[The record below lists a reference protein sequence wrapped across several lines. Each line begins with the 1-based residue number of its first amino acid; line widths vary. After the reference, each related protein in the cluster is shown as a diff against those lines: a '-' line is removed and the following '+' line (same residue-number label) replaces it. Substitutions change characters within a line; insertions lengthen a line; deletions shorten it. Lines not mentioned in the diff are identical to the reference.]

1 MPVAS
6 AIWPIIE
13 AMTGPPDQSPAT
25 DKEMVTAPEVH
36 TDRDET
42 AEERDRTSEAHD
54 MTSEA
59 RDERAE
65 ARDRRAM
72 AREAAD
78 QTFDPQ
84 VVSDRAAAR
93 RDRQGGA
100 NDRMHAGDDREAA
113 STDRTVSAR
122 ERAVL
127 LVDELTGAHRRE
139 AGIMEL
145 EREINR
151 AKRTEQPF
159 VLAFI
164 DVDDLKT
171 RNDSL
176 GHAAGDQLLRQ
187 VAETIRGH
195 VRSYDLIIRYGGDEF
210 LCGLLDMDIAAA
222 TDRFTSVNADLAT
235 IHGASI
241 TVGLAGLVTDDSLED
256 LIGRA
261 DKALFRERA
270 LRGTARGDRRPTA
283 DARAPDKGPP
293 GG

>member
-1 MPVAS
+1 MQPPDAGRVWPC
-6 AIWPIIE
+6 WPIIKG
-13 AMTGPPDQSPAT
+13 MTGPSEQSDAT
-25 DKEMVTAPEVH
+25 GKEVVAAPEVH

-42 AEERDRTSEAHD
+42 AEGRDRTSEAHD
-54 MTSEA
+54 VTSEA
-59 RDERAE
+59 RDKQADARDERAT
-65 ARDRRAM
+65 

-78 QTFDPQ
+78 QTFDPE

-100 NDRMHAGDDREAA
+100 NDRIHAGDDREAA

-122 ERAVL
+122 ERAVF

-151 AKRTEQPF
+151 AKRTKEPF

-164 DVDDLKT
+164 DVDGLKM

-187 VAETIRGH
+187 VADTIRGH
-195 VRSYDLIIRYGGDEF
+195 VRSYDLIVRYGGDEF

-222 TDRFTSVNADLAT
+222 AERFTSVNADLAT
-235 IHGASI
+235 IEGASI
-241 TVGLAGLVTDDSLED
+241 TAGLAGLVTDDSLED

-261 DKALFRERA
+261 DEALFRERA
-270 LRGTARGDRRPTA
+270 RRGTARRERRPTA
-283 DARAPDKGPP
+283 
-293 GG
+293 

>member
-1 MPVAS
+1 
-6 AIWPIIE
+6 
-13 AMTGPPDQSPAT
+13 MTGPPEQSAT
-25 DKEMVTAPEVH
+25 VGDETVGPPEVK
-36 TDRDET
+36 TDRDAT
-42 AEERDRTSEAHD
+42 ADERDRTSEAHD
-54 MTSEA
+54 VTSQA

-65 ARDRRAM
+65 ARDGRAR

-78 QTFDPQ
+78 QTFDPE

-122 ERAVL
+122 ERAVF

-145 EREINR
+145 EREVNR
-151 AKRTEQPF
+151 AKRTKQPF
-159 VLAFI
+159 VMAFV
-164 DVDDLKT
+164 DVDGLKT

-176 GHAAGDQLLRQ
+176 GHAAGDALLRQ
-187 VAETIRGH
+187 VADTIRGH
-195 VRSYDLIIRYGGDEF
+195 VRSYDLIVRYGGDEF
-210 LCGLLDMDIAAA
+210 LCGLLDMDVAAA
-222 TDRFTSVNADLAT
+222 ADRFRSVNAHLAT
-235 IHGASI
+235 IQGASI
-241 TVGLAGLVTDDSLED
+241 TAGLAGLATDDSLED

-261 DKALFRERA
+261 DDALLRERA

-283 DARAPDKGPP
+283 DAAVPEAGPP
-293 GG
+293 DG

>member
-1 MPVAS
+1 M
-6 AIWPIIE
+6 I
-13 AMTGPPDQSPAT
+13 GPPEPSAVT
-25 DKEMVTAPEVH
+25 GEGMVAVPEVH

-65 ARDRRAM
+65 ARDGRAR
-72 AREAAD
+72 AREAAA
-78 QTFDPQ
+78 QTFDPE

-100 NDRMHAGDDREAA
+100 SDRMHAGDDREAA

-122 ERAVL
+122 ERAVF

-151 AKRTEQPF
+151 AKRTNKPF

-164 DVDDLKT
+164 DVDGLKT
-171 RNDSL
+171 RNDSF

-187 VAETIRGH
+187 VADTIRGH
-195 VRSYDLIIRYGGDEF
+195 VRSYDMIVRYGGDEF

-222 TDRFTSVNADLAT
+222 TDRFASVNADLAT

-241 TVGLAGLVTDDSLED
+241 SLGLARLVADESLEN

-261 DKALFRERA
+261 DQALFRERA
-270 LRGTARGDRRPTA
+270 LSGTARGDRRSIA
-283 DARAPDKGPP
+283 DARAPEKGPP
-293 GG
+293 GD

>member
-1 MPVAS
+1 
-6 AIWPIIE
+6 
-13 AMTGPPDQSPAT
+13 MTGPPEQSAAT
-25 DKEMVTAPEVH
+25 RQEMVAAPEVH

-54 MTSEA
+54 VISEA
-59 RDERAE
+59 RDKRAE
-65 ARDRRAM
+65 ARDGRAR

-78 QTFDPQ
+78 QTFDPE

-113 STDRTVSAR
+113 STDRAVSAR

-151 AKRTEQPF
+151 AKRTKQPF

-164 DVDDLKT
+164 DVDGLKT

-187 VAETIRGH
+187 VADTIRGH
-195 VRSYDLIIRYGGDEF
+195 VRSYDLIVRYGGDEF
-210 LCGLLDMDIAAA
+210 LCGILDLDVAAA
-222 TDRFTSVNADLAT
+222 ADRFTSVNADLAT
-235 IHGASI
+235 LQGASI
-241 TVGLAGLVTDDSLED
+241 TAGLADLVTDDSLED

-261 DKALFRERA
+261 DEALFRERA
-270 LRGTARGDRRPTA
+270 LKGTARGDRRPTA
-283 DARAPDKGPP
+283 DALARETAPADG
-293 GG
+293 